1 MNLTQTNKISFDLF
15 NNLTTGN
22 SINQNTMNEINNRLL
37 PDRMI
42 RPNSTTNE
50 LNTKTYIQNRVGGF
64 LMSPPLYQ
72 LSNSQNNNN
81 NDNLFGSQNQVKYEM
96 NTITSSNGSHAKI
109 NNFQPK
115 TFKQFDQ
122 IKNYAALSGS
132 FFDSNVNLNNNTA
145 NYECLIKEIEII
157 KNQFDEMKS
166 CFISKCEF

>member
-64 LMSPPLYQ
+64 LMSSPLYQ
-72 LSNSQNNNN
+72 
-81 NDNLFGSQNQVKYEM
+81 
-96 NTITSSNGSHAKI
+96 
-109 NNFQPK
+109 
-115 TFKQFDQ
+115 
-122 IKNYAALSGS
+122 
-132 FFDSNVNLNNNTA
+132 
-145 NYECLIKEIEII
+145 
-157 KNQFDEMKS
+157 
-166 CFISKCEF
+166 